1 MSTLQNHSIPSLP
14 NLHLRGHFRKLAHYF
29 RPHLHSII
37 VIILPIYIRPIPH
50 STILSGSLWNQRERE
65 RERDNWNFFW
75 FSSGFSFLSIA
86 GKILSDSLCLDNT
99 HFGKK
104 EILESDWSINNPN
117 GAVNCSLTRKWEAK
131 WQRGIFR
138 SFPERTSRTV
148 L

>member
-14 NLHLRGHFRKLAHYF
+14 NLHLRGHFEKISSLFSTAFAQYHRYYPADLYTTNSTF
-29 RPHLHSII
+29 NNSIGI
-37 VIILPIYIRPIPH
+37 VVNL
-50 STILSGSLWNQRERE
+50 QRE

-75 FSSGFSFLSIA
+75 FSSGFSFLSIV

-104 EILESDWSINNPN
+104 EIMESDWSINNPN
-117 GAVNCSLTRKWEAK
+117 GPVNCSLTRKWEAK